1 MEQFIANILGNPQ
14 SAGLILVLLLSYLG
28 GVVTSF
34 SPCIFPMIP
43 ITFTVISSVN
53 AEKVR
58 IKPWIIVLIF
68 GFGISVAYVSL
79 GLIAVLTG
87 SIFGSFNQSPWL
99 RVLLANLFLVIGL
112 NTMGW
117 VRFPEFRAGTKQRA
131 NSVAS
136 IFLLGIF
143 AGFTLSPC
151 TLPVLSVILVYAAS
165 KGLVTGVLMLFMYAW
180 GYNTLLLL
188 IGLFGNTF
196 RSRLPKSGNWL
207 HIVEVLIFLLC
218 LGIAE
223 WLLVQS
229 GSLF

>member
-14 SAGLILVLLLSYLG
+14 NSGIFLALILAYLG
-28 GVVTSF
+28 GVITSF

-53 AEKVR
+53 ADKVR
-58 IKPWIIVLIF
+58 FKPWAIVMLF
-68 GFGISVAYVSL
+68 GLGISVAYVSL
-79 GLIAVLTG
+79 GLIAILTG

-99 RVLLANLFLVIGL
+99 RILLANLFLVIGL

-117 VRFPEFRAGTKQRA
+117 VKLPEIRAGSLHKV
-131 NSVAS
+131 NSVTS

-143 AGFTLSPC
+143 SGFTLSPC

-165 KGLVTGVLMLFMYAW
+165 KGLATGVLMLFLYAW
-180 GYNTLLLL
+180 GYNTILLL
-188 IGLFGNTF
+188 IGFFGNAF
-196 RSRLPKSGNWL
+196 RNRLPKNGNWL
-207 HIVEVLIFLLC
+207 HGVEILIFILC

-223 WLLVQS
+223 WLFVQA